1 MNATIVVEM
10 QLLNPTVLDCLLF
23 AVGGVLG
30 TDYTECTLPTL
41 SGWSPM
47 VRSVRK
53 VHAFVFPVLET
64 EELAGLFFVE
74 GFGMTVH
81 LKLN

>member
-1 MNATIVVEM
+1 MNATIVFEL
-10 QLLNPTVLDCLLF
+10 QLLNATILDRPLF
-23 AVGGVLG
+23 AVGGVPG
-30 TDYTECTLPTL
+30 PDYTECTLLTL
-41 SGWSPM
+41 SGWSFM

-53 VHAFVFPVLET
+53 VHVFVFPVLET

-74 GFGMTVH
+74 GFGVTIH